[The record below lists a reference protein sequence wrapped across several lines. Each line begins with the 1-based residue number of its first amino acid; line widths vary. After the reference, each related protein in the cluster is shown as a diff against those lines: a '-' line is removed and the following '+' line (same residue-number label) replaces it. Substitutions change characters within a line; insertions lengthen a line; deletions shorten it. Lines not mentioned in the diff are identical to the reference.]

1 MPIGAAG
8 SSRKASPTFCNR
20 VIDRNE
26 DHAHLQLERLAP
38 ALRLAGEA
46 VRKGDIKAIS
56 SLIKVIDRID
66 RHQVKFVSKY
76 VYGEE
81 EREKLLDKLNRAA
94 DNLKDDP
101 PQDAPAPAA
110 TNGEGSQ
117 GDGEKKTSADG
128 WLPASP

>member
-1 MPIGAAG
+1 MSEVLG
-8 SSRKASPTFCNR
+8 KR

-46 VRKGDIKAIS
+46 VKKGDIKAIA

-94 DNLKDDP
+94 ANLKVDP
-101 PQDAPAPAA
+101 LLDAPASEAA
-110 TNGEGSQ
+110 DGEGAQ
-117 GDGEKKTSADG
+117 GDGEKKSSADG
-128 WLPASP
+128 WLPASH